1 MKACYATDCV
11 ARLSE
16 GRGQFQNWFDAR
28 KRRNSIRD
36 RGALIVV
43 RTSRLIIL
51 SGRSG
56 DRTIERS
63 SPRAGQRSR
72 DRKGTQPKFRRGGR
86 ANDQKHFLSF
96 AISLLRRQGQGECV
110 CARVC
115 ARGRACIQRR
125 FRRIWYSQGQRFFG
139 QDCPGH
145 ESIGCIGGHTQN
157 PECSNLETIESKAS
171 RLVAA
176 TSRSQK
182 GAIDVETYSS
192 VAF

>member
-72 DRKGTQPKFRRGGR
+72 DRKRTQPKFRRGGR
-86 ANDQKHFLSF
+86 ANDQKHFFKFCYLV
-96 AISLLRRQGQGECV
+96 I
-110 CARVC
+110 
-115 ARGRACIQRR
+115 
-125 FRRIWYSQGQRFFG
+125 
-139 QDCPGH
+139 
-145 ESIGCIGGHTQN
+145 
-157 PECSNLETIESKAS
+157 AS
-171 RLVAA
+171 
-176 TSRSQK
+176 T
-182 GAIDVETYSS
+182 GTG
-192 VAF
+192 